1 MNQSANDIK
10 KTNRWLKLLTAE
22 FLVILLLLIAV
33 LIFAFAVHMVFIKK
47 TTDFDDAVFQKVGEH
62 VTDAR
67 TRFFLFITF
76 FGNHKFLIPAN
87 LVLLAYYIFKKNNR
101 LSVRVIALALSSLA
115 LKMSLKLF
123 FQRERPAIPLLN
135 KVQGFSFPSG
145 HALIGVAFY
154 GLLIYITWRTIK
166 TRWLRNTIVVALGI
180 WILLIA
186 FSRIY
191 LRVHYASDVIAGI
204 CVGFIWLILSLK
216 VIDMIEKKR
225 FARKALANTVPPV
238 N

>member
-22 FLVILLLLIAV
+22 FLVIVLMLVAVVIIA
-33 LIFAFAVHMVFIKK
+33 LAVNMVFIKR
-47 TTDFDDAVFQKVGEH
+47 TTSFDDAVFQKVGDH

-67 TRFFLFITF
+67 TKFFLFITF

-87 LVLLAYYIFKKNNR
+87 AALLTYYLFKKNNR
-101 LSVRVIALALSSLA
+101 LSVRVIALALSSLL
-115 LKMSLKLF
+115 LKVILKLF
-123 FQRERPAIPLLN
+123 FQRERPAIPLVN

-166 TRWLRNTIVVALGI
+166 NKWLRILLTAGLVLM
-180 WILLIA
+180 ILLIS
-186 FSRIY
+186 FSRVY

-204 CVGFIWLILSLK
+204 CIGFIWLILSLW
-216 VIDMIEKKR
+216 VIDKIEQKR
-225 FARKALANTVPPV
+225 FARRALANTTPPV